1 MQRLLPP
8 IFSTLFSI
16 FFQQNGE
23 IEAILL
29 TGLVFLKNLMVLSS
43 FYDFIILSLRYAQP
57 T

>member
-23 IEAILL
+23 IEAIVS
-29 TGLVFLKNLMVLSS
+29 VFLKNLMVLSS
-43 FYDFIILSLRYAQP
+43 FYDFIILSLRYVQP